1 MDIEKEFSMM
11 KELYSTTM
19 INEGGRSGT
28 SYAGDQSLSLKIAP
42 PGSKLDNVTNPEQLF
57 AAGYSACFN
66 SALDLIKR
74 QKKLKHASTI
84 QVTVKLMEQAAFD
97 YVLAVN
103 IEGHIEG
110 VTLEEAQQLLELT
123 HTVCPYSKAT
133 MGNIDVTIKAV

>member
-1 MDIEKEFSMM
+1 M

-28 SYAGDQSLSLKIAP
+28 SYAEDQSLSIKIAP

-84 QVTVKLMEQAAFD
+84 QVTVKLMEQATFD

>member
-1 MDIEKEFSMM
+1 M

-28 SYAGDQSLSLKIAP
+28 SYTEDQSLSLKIAP

-84 QVTVKLMEQAAFD
+84 QVTVKLMEQATFD